1 MIIAIIGT
9 TASGKSDLAMH
20 LAKKYHGEIICADS
34 RTIYRGMDIGT
45 AKPTAED
52 IQEVRHHL
60 LDVVAPNQRLGAE
73 RFKRMAAEAETEILA
88 RGNVPILVG
97 GSGMYVDAVMFDYQ
111 FPVGFDAELRSRLE
125 RNSTPELAAQLAVRD
140 PDAYRRV
147 DLHNRRRVIRALE
160 TVGHPGSKRSVI
172 RSDGLM
178 LGLSLSKDIIHMR
191 IEHRIKKMLEEGFIN
206 EVRTIGERYGWDSPA
221 MNIIGYRA
229 FKDAVRGTKSVFEA
243 TADFIKGDMALYK
256 KQVTWFKR
264 NGDIHWLGD
273 NVTDEAEQLV
283 EAFVKYT

>member
-160 TVGHPGSKRSVI
+160 TVGLPGSKRSVI